1 MLSYGACTDAS
12 LRLSD
17 HRPVAAAF
25 RVQLELRS
33 PDEDTPQSSPPL
45 ESSPRAYLLPSV
57 GASWLS
63 SSELRPAVDVPLKPF
78 VGSRHVSGTESD

>member
-45 ESSPRAYLLPSV
+45 ESSPRSYLLPSV